1 MSSLPADVPAGTARD
16 RAGHDAEIRAHFDR
30 IAPDYP
36 ALKKRNRYYHAFLAR
51 WCRAMVPAGS
61 KVLDVGCG
69 RGDVLAAT
77 SPREGLGVDL
87 SPAMIAGARADHPEL
102 AFTAEGIEAFQG
114 DGTFDAALC
123 VNTLEYTWDVGAVL
137 NAVHAALRD
146 NGRILI
152 TAANPVWSPLFK
164 IASAFGLRI
173 PDCRRLFITSRD
185 LMNLL
190 ELHGFE
196 VVYEQMHLAI
206 PKWIPVVSSV
216 INFVVSRIPG
226 VRLLSSTQLVVARK
240 LPPRRRE
247 YSVSVI
253 IPCHNERENVAACAR
268 SVRRLGAGTE
278 VIFVDDGSSDGTAE
292 AVRAAAGVAGDV
304 PVRLVSY
311 SPRRG
316 KGQAVVAG
324 IASATG
330 DICVIVDAD
339 LSTHPDELEPLYEA
353 FATGRAEFVNGT
365 RFVYPMEGR
374 AMRWANYMGNR
385 AFTILVSTIMER
397 RVSDTLCGTKA
408 FFRRDYAHFTMG
420 RDPWGDYDLLF
431 GAAQMRLVLRELPVH
446 YRERAAGQSKM
457 KALRHT
463 LNLLKMCAVGFRQI
477 KI

>member
-1 MSSLPADVPAGTARD
+1 MSSLAADD
-16 RAGHDAEIRAHFDR
+16 RGRHDAEISAHFDR

-36 ALKKRNRYYHAFLAR
+36 ALKKRNHYYHAFLSR
-51 WCRAMVPAGS
+51 WCRAMVPAGE

-69 RGDVLAAT
+69 RGDVLAAVA
-77 SPREGLGVDL
+77 PREGVGVDV
-87 SPAMIAGARADHPEL
+87 SSAMVAGARADHPDL
-102 AFTAEGIEAFQG
+102 TFVAEGIEDFRG

-123 VNTLEYTWDVGAVL
+123 VNTLEYTFDVGAVL
-137 NAVHAALRD
+137 TAIHAALRD

-152 TAANPVWSPLFK
+152 TAANPVWSPLFRM
-164 IASAFGLRI
+164 ASALGLRI

-206 PKWIPVVSSV
+206 PKWIPVVSGV
-216 INFVVSRIPG
+216 VNFVVSRIPG
-226 VRLLSSTQLVVARK
+226 LRLLSSTQLVVARK
-240 LPPRRRE
+240 LPPARRD
-247 YSVSVI
+247 YTVSVI

-278 VIFVDDGSSDGTAE
+278 VVFVDDGSTDGTAD
-292 AVRAAAGVAGDV
+292 AVRAVAGAAGDV

-316 KGQAVVAG
+316 KGQAVMAG

-330 DICVIVDAD
+330 DIVVIVDAD

-463 LNLLKMCAVGFRQI
+463 WNLLKMCAIGFGQI